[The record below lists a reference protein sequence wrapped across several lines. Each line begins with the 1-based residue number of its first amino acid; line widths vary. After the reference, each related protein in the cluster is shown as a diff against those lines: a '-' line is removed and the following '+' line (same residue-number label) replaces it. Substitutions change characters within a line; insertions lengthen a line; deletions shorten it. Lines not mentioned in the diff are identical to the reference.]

1 MAAAGARLGPADG
14 FRVVFHRGAGPR
26 PPRLQ
31 AVARALMLA
40 GLMTFNRKLER
51 AWTRA
56 QSLVCVGLDPDLRR
70 LPAGLAPDAAGVLAF
85 HRAIVDATC
94 DLVCAYKPQVAY
106 FAAAG
111 LEDALAAT
119 IDYIRER
126 APEVPVILDAK
137 RGDIGSTAE
146 QYAREAFER
155 YGADAVTVNPYM
167 GGDTL
172 SPFLKYTDRGVIVL
186 CRTSNPG
193 AAEFQDLDV
202 GGRPLYELVAERA
215 ARDWNTAGNC
225 LLVVGATWPQQLA
238 RVRALVGDMPLLV
251 PGVGAQGGDVEQL
264 VRAGRTADGTG
275 LMINSS
281 RTILYAS
288 NGADYAT
295 AARAATDELR
305 QLINRFRQD

>member
-1 MAAAGARLGPADG
+1 
-14 FRVVFHRGAGPR
+14 
-26 PPRLQ
+26 
-31 AVARALMLA
+31 
-40 GLMTFNRKLER
+40 
-51 AWTRA
+51 
-56 QSLVCVGLDPDLRR
+56 
-70 LPAGLAPDAAGVLAF
+70 
-85 HRAIVDATC
+85 
-94 DLVCAYKPQVAY
+94 
-106 FAAAG
+106 
-111 LEDALAAT
+111 
-119 IDYIRER
+119 
-126 APEVPVILDAK
+126 VPVILDAK

-172 SPFLKYTDRGVIVL
+172 APFLKYTDRGVIVL

-202 GGRPLYELVAERA
+202 GGQPLYERVAERA
-215 ARDWNTAGNC
+215 ARDWNAAGNC

-264 VRAGRTADGTG
+264 VRAGRTAAGTG
-275 LMINSS
+275 LLINSS
-281 RTILYAS
+281 RAILYAGS
-288 NGADYAT
+288 GADYAT